1 MSLAVAAVVG
11 LAFLGHKMATYE
23 TDDTVEVN
31 TTTRREKET
40 AEFKFDDYYDVQQR
54 AIANQTFYHKQEKV
68 NFGDISEKANRTV
81 GGEPVYDVSQREYI
95 TNKMN
100 NVNPN
105 PWTRVGPGIG
115 VGPNVPAYGGKQQ
128 LFRVLPVNVNEHRL
142 TQLSER
148 PGAPPASLVAL
159 GESRAPVAKNRPEKV
174 WTREPTRG
182 TFKNEAP
189 PGRPAEVK
197 GSFMT
202 KKDQSIYRSDDLS
215 TGIPGYNVGMGHIV
229 TGKTGLGLSTNREN
243 PDRAGNAD
251 RMNVTGGPLAQ
262 NGMITSVRID
272 AIELPT
278 QHGATKL
285 SYARTEQQEI
295 NPYKEKPGPSEVYP
309 LDTAKKQLQNNPYNH
324 SIN

>member
-1 MSLAVAAVVG
+1 MSLAVAAVIG
-11 LAFLGHKMATYE
+11 LAFLGHKMATNE
-23 TDDTVEVN
+23 SDDTVEVN

-40 AEFKFDDYYDVQQR
+40 AEFQFGDYYDVQQR
-54 AIANQTFYHKQEKV
+54 NIANRTFYHKQEKV
-68 NFGDISEKANRTV
+68 NFGDISDKANRIV
-81 GGEPVYDVSQREYI
+81 GGQPVYDVSQREYV

-142 TQLSER
+142 TQLPGR
-148 PGAPPASLVAL
+148 PAAPPASQVAL

-174 WTREPTRG
+174 WTRDPMRG

-189 PGRPAEVK
+189 PTHPEEVK
-197 GSFMT
+197 GSFLT
-202 KKDQSIYRSDDLS
+202 KKDQSIYRTDDLS
-215 TGIPGYNVGMGHIV
+215 TGGPGYNLGMGHIV
-229 TGKTGLGLSTNREN
+229 TGKTGLGLSSNREN
-243 PDRAGNAD
+243 PNRAGNPE
-251 RMNVTGGPLAQ
+251 RMNVTGGPLAR
-262 NGMITSVRID
+262 NGMVTSVRID
-272 AIELPT
+272 AIELPV

-285 SYARTEQQEI
+285 TYIRDGLQEA
-295 NPYKEKPGPSEVYP
+295 NQFKDAPGPAKVYP